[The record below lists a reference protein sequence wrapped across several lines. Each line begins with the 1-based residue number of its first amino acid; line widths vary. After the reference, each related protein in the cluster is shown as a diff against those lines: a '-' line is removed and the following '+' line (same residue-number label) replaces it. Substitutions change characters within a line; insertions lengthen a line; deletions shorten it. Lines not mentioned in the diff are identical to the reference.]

1 MPIQEQNIVFVESQV
16 MDDVPEGGGAAT
28 GRVIVDGQMNN
39 VFPDIS
45 DLDRALGRFQLRKI
59 VLAIRTLDTDMFG
72 GAKSVITQLPEDDA
86 IGYALFSTS
95 DPFDTRITA
104 ANRVEAYL
112 YKGPTWHGHLL
123 ENHIVGMSMIN
134 VLQRVGTELPPIGK
148 TLCLVQD
155 EGEPSERE
163 QYVRVIGV
171 SAVERTFSDEHS
183 GQMGD
188 FTRWQVTLT
197 LSDALRYDFAG
208 HEPRRYDNLYT
219 YTNRCRIRDTS
230 VADAARYFGTQPL
243 IHAADLGDL
252 TIRARSMFAALVPSA
267 RTEMPIVNQP
277 LSGEIVPMVPS
288 RAEPITYSAVGAIVG
303 PGLRLVLRSP
313 AYPGSVSVTLGA
325 VTFTDNGSGAVSS
338 GSTTIG
344 AIEYATGEI
353 LFSAAAPSASGTAS
367 VTYRPAAPAPQQAH
381 TRSLAVTAENRRLN
395 WVETL
400 LPLPAPGSLELSY
413 MSQGNWYS
421 LRDNG
426 AGAVAGSDPLF
437 GAGSLSNV
445 TGALSVTLGALPDA
459 GSQILL
465 SWASPVHYAVRTAA
479 DITVPG
485 WAHETEHKSIE
496 PGSVSITWE
505 VDDIEHIVTDDG
517 SGALS
522 GDGTGRVNYALGLLY
537 LVPDALPEPGATPQ
551 LIYDS
556 GGLIVEDFHP
566 SVDGNGFVEVTLT
579 DKPIEPGSVVIE
591 WETTRTKTLSERIGE

>member
-1 MPIQEQNIVFVESQV
+1 
-16 MDDVPEGGGAAT
+16 
-28 GRVIVDGQMNN
+28 MNN

-95 DPFDTRITA
+95 DPFDTRQSA

-123 ENHIVGMSMIN
+123 ENHIQGMSMIN
-134 VLQRVGTELPPIGK
+134 VLQRVGTELPAIGK

-155 EGEPSERE
+155 EGEPGERE

-171 SAVERTFSDEHS
+171 SAIEQAFSDENS

-188 FTRWQVTLT
+188 FVRWKVTLT
-197 LSDALRYDFAG
+197 LSDPLRYNFAG

-219 YTNRCRIRDTS
+219 YTNRARLRDTS
-230 VADAARYFGTQPL
+230 VADAARYYGTQPL
-243 IHAADLGDL
+243 THAANLGEL
-252 TIRARSMFAALVPSA
+252 TIRSRSMFASLVPSA
-267 RTEMPIVNQP
+267 RTEMPLVNRA
-277 LSGEIVPMVPS
+277 LAGEIVPMVPS
-288 RAEPITYSAVGAIVG
+288 RAESITYSAIGAIVG
-303 PGLRLVLRSP
+303 PGLRLVLRGP
-313 AYPGSVSVTLGA
+313 AYPGSVSATV
-325 VTFTDNGSGAVSS
+325 GAVSFADDGAGVVSSS
-338 GSTTIG
+338 GAPIG

-353 LFSAAAPSASGTAS
+353 LFNSAAPSATATAS
-367 VTYRPAAPAPQQAH
+367 ITYRPAAPAPQQAH
-381 TRSLAVTAENRRLN
+381 TRALAVTAENRRLN

-413 MSQGNWYS
+413 MAQGNWYT

-426 AGAVAGSDPLF
+426 AGAVAGSDPMF
-437 GAGSLSNV
+437 GAGLLSYV
-445 TGALSVTLGALPDA
+445 TGALSATLGALPDA
-459 GSQILL
+459 ATQILL

-479 DITVPG
+479 DITTPG
-485 WAHETEHKSIE
+485 WAHQTEHKSIE
-496 PGSVSITWE
+496 PGSVTITWE
-505 VDDIEHIVTDDG
+505 VDSVLKTATDDG
-517 SGALS
+517 SGALT
-522 GDGTGRVNYALGLLY
+522 GDGTGRVNYALGLVY

-551 LIYDS
+551 IVYDS
-556 GGLIVEDFHP
+556 GGLIAEDFHP
-566 SVDGNGFVEVTLT
+566 SADGNGFVEVTLT

-591 WETTRTKTLSERIGE
+591 WETTRSKTTSERIGE